1 MGKGAQTR
9 MERTRGTIVAA
20 AADVFLRDG
29 FLGASM
35 DDVAATAG
43 VSKQTVYSHF
53 QSKEELFLAVIRGM
67 VGTAADQVQGD
78 VSEPADDVPVE
89 RFLLV
94 SAIAQ
99 LTRLMTPRLLQLRRI
114 IIAEADRFPELGA
127 ALHERGPTRSI
138 DRLAEGL
145 KRYAESGAIRA
156 ADVRAAASH
165 FHWLVIGAP
174 VNDAMML
181 GNRAIPSPEALAAH
195 AREAVR
201 IFLAAYGARPEA

>member
-43 VSKQTVYSHF
+43 VSKQTVYAHY

-67 VGTAADQVQGD
+67 VGTAGDQVQEN
-78 VSEPADDVPVE
+78 VAKPAMEVTVE
-89 RFLLV
+89 RFLLD
-94 SAIAQ
+94 SANAQ

-127 ALHERGPTRSI
+127 VLHERGPTRSI
-138 DRLAEGL
+138 DRLTTGL
-145 KRYAESGAIRA
+145 QHYAESGAIHA
-156 ADVRAAASH
+156 ADVRAAAAH

-181 GNRAIPSPEALAAH
+181 GSRAIPSAEALAAH

-201 IFLAAYGARPEA
+201 IFLAAYGARLEP